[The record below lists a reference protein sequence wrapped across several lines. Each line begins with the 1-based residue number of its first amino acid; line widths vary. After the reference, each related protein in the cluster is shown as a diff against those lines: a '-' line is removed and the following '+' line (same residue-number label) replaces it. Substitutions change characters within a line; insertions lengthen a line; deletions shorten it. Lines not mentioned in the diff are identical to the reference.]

1 MSDVLTP
8 EQIAEFAAAGEA
20 LAAAGGQPPR
30 RPRRIREIDFS
41 RPTKLSPVEQNRFEQ
56 AHAGFCRAMSLRL
69 STELRSSI
77 ELEVVNSAQLTW
89 AAALRD
95 VPQPS
100 ILAVASS
107 APPKRRR
114 SDENSAEPGQHTPVE
129 TSILISVDQLL
140 LFRMI
145 ERLIGGAHTDTEI
158 SRGLTEIEAGL
169 ARRIFSSLLTTL
181 SVAWQEL
188 LGVSLRLVDLESQS
202 VSVELAAPSDPT
214 LVLTMVA
221 TDRAG
226 SAPISLLVP
235 YASIA
240 AATKRLSGKAP
251 DNNNEEGR
259 QPGDEAAEAMR
270 SAIGGV
276 DVELRAEVG
285 AVALTISEV
294 LALGEGDILRL
305 GPAGSEGVFIG
316 EKRLNR
322 AKPGRSGGRR
332 AVQIVDVFE
341 GL

>member
-8 EQIAEFAAAGEA
+8 EQIAEFVAAGDA
-20 LAAAGGQPPR
+20 LTAAGGTAR
-30 RPRRIREIDFS
+30 RPRRIRDIDFS

-69 STELRSSI
+69 STELRTSI

-107 APPKRRR
+107 APPKRRQ
-114 SDENSAEPGQHTPVE
+114 SDEGGPAAGAPVE
-129 TSILISVDQLL
+129 TSILISVEQQLV
-140 LFRMI
+140 FRMI

-221 TDRAG
+221 KDRAG
-226 SAPISLLVP
+226 SSTISLLVP

-240 AATKRLSGKAP
+240 SASKRLSGKAP
-251 DNNNEEGR
+251 EQHEEGR
-259 QPGDEAAEAMR
+259 QPGHEAAEAMR

-276 DVELRAEVG
+276 DVEVRAEVG
-285 AVALTISEV
+285 AISLTIGEV
-294 LALGEGDILRL
+294 LALSEGDILRL
-305 GPAGSEGVFIG
+305 GPAGSEGVYVG

-332 AVQIVDVFE
+332 AVQIVDQFE

>member
-20 LAAAGGQPPR
+20 LAAAGGQPAR

-56 AHAGFCRAMSLRL
+56 AHAAFCRAMSLRL
-69 STELRSSI
+69 STELRSSV
-77 ELEVVNSAQLTW
+77 ELEVVSSAQLTW
-89 AAALRD
+89 AAAMRD

-100 ILAVASS
+100 ILAVAAS

-114 SDENSAEPGQHTPVE
+114 SDEPSSGSSPAQVPLE
-129 TSILISVDQLL
+129 TSILISVEQPLV
-140 LFRMI
+140 FRMI

-158 SRGLTEIEAGL
+158 SRSLTEIEAGL

-214 LVLTMVA
+214 LVLTMIA

-226 SAPISLLVP
+226 SATISLLVP

-251 DNNNEEGR
+251 DNEEGR
-259 QPGDEAAEAMR
+259 QPGHEAAEAMR

-285 AVALTISEV
+285 AIALTIGEV

-332 AVQIVDVFE
+332 AVQIVDAFE